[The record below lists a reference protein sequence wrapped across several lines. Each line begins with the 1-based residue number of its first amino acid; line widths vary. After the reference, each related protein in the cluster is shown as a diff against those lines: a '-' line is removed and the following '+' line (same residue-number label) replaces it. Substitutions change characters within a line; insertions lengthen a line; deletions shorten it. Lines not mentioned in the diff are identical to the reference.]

1 MLRNT
6 TRSGSGPEPGE
17 RPGLGHL
24 APDRP
29 ARLGRVVGHHDPR
42 GAAPAGEDLG
52 EAGARALGTLGPQGG
67 ALPVVGVGQRRDEGL
82 GVEGLPGDDGPE
94 VAEVGPA
101 GPRRPLEL
109 ETALAGAGRAGEPSV
124 THEAPRRRVGPPWP
138 RSETSLSKTRL
149 AVWRRLRGAARSA
162 SSTEPAH
169 ASWPASA
176 GLSRGAGTGAEGD
189 RSSMPAYFAT
199 VFLLARGLRAISAL
213 GTRRRPSTA
222 CHPWR
227 PGAGS
232 SPPSFPGALA
242 KVSARASLK
251 AGAARLVPRV
261 AAP

>member
-213 GTRRRPSTA
+213 GTPSA
-222 CHPWR
+222 SVDRMSSMASGGRVISSILPGRARQSLR
-227 PGAGS
+227 PGK
-232 SPPSFPGALA
+232 P
-242 KVSARASLK
+242 
-251 AGAARLVPRV
+251 
-261 AAP
+261 